1 MSATPLVSARFPYL
15 PLTLRVRRYTTTV
28 LALLDTDFDGDVV
41 LPLDLLPPGLAPD
54 AYFRW
59 MLADGT
65 RIQAPTYDG
74 TVDGTVELG
83 RFGPFEVVI
92 SVLGDEPLVGRGVT
106 DRFAVTL
113 DHGRRVIVAP

>member
-28 LALLDTDFDGDVV
+28 LALLDTGFDGDIV
-41 LPLDLLPPGLAPD
+41 LPLDLLPAGLAPD

-74 TVDGTVELG
+74 TVVMGQLNSADSSHS
-83 RFGPFEVVI
+83 R
-92 SVLGDEPLVGRGVT
+92 S
-106 DRFAVTL
+106 
-113 DHGRRVIVAP
+113 

>member
-1 MSATPLVSARFPYL
+1 MSAPPLVSTRFPYL
-15 PLTLRVRRYTTTV
+15 PLTIRVRTYTTTV
-28 LALLDTDFDGDVV
+28 LALLDTGFDGDIV
-41 LPLDLLPPGLAPD
+41 LPPDLLPVGSTPD

-74 TVDGTVELG
+74 AVELG
-83 RFGPFEVVI
+83 GFKPFDVVI

-106 DRFAVTL
+106 DRFAITL
-113 DHGRRVIVAP
+113 DHGQRVIVAL